1 MKNVS
6 PYVLIIYLG
15 LLTLSSASPAR
26 GHKLY
31 LGRSVLGSPAS
42 SLPPA
47 FQLHSSLITNLFVSL
62 IVFFILKGSLIL
74 SKSGS
79 SFAWD
84 SLPCA
89 HFNFLFSVNM
99 LILYEATDDP
109 KIT

>member
-47 FQLHSSLITNLFVSL
+47 FQPHSSLITNLFVSL